1 MAVRAAQ
8 SPATGDVSSWHS
20 FSVRIAQRPTSGYG
34 VTFPLPAR
42 PAACLLM
49 TQLGSGV
56 CIAQS
61 MMIHHSST
69 AKQDAQGLR
78 CALLHAESPPS
89 SRPRPREAEI
99 ISLGSVK
106 YHLVSAT
113 SQKHS
118 DGLLTNSN
126 PPRDLTVGMSSEI
139 EILKQLRSQVRQ
151 RTSPAGIAGGPAQR
165 RQSAILEASLVSAH
179 SACGTAKSLR
189 HVALACQVLLH

>member
-49 TQLGSGV
+49 PQLGSGV

-78 CALLHAESPPS
+78 CALLHADSPPS

-113 SQKHS
+113 SQKLS

-126 PPRDLTVGMSSEI
+126 PPRDLTVGMSSKI
-139 EILKQLRSQVRQ
+139 EILNQLRSQVRQ
-151 RTSPAGIAGGPAQR
+151 RTSARIAGGPAHR
-165 RQSAILEASLVSAH
+165 RQSGILEASLVSAH

-189 HVALACQVLLH
+189 HVALARQVLLH